1 MKIRDYHE
9 AKPNE
14 EFPGVA
20 MYEVIT
26 AAEGAPNFALR
37 VAEVQPGASSPYHHH
52 PWEHEA
58 YIVSGEGVVKGEQ
71 SETPVKQGSTVF
83 ILPDEQHCF
92 TNTGKETLRF
102 I

>member
-1 MKIRDYHE
+1 MKVRDYRDV
-9 AKPNE
+9 KPKE
-14 EFPGVA
+14 EVPGAA

-37 VAEVQPGASSPYHHH
+37 VVEVQSGASSPYHHH

-58 YIVSGEGVVKGEQ
+58 YIISGEGVVKGEQ
-71 SETPVKQGSTVF
+71 SETRVKQGSTVF

-92 TNTGKETLRF
+92 TNTSNEILHF